1 MKGTVVST
9 WVKTC
14 RNLYG
19 EDVVKQCMRD
29 NEWRDN
35 RVFTPLE
42 DVNDKEIFKF
52 IDMIAKSTENSSKE
66 LWRIIGENNLT
77 AFFEAY
83 PSFFKK
89 TTLFKFLKALNDVH
103 AIIVKKIKGAKP
115 PHLALEPISE
125 NEAYF
130 TYTSDRGLFEYFLGL
145 LDGSAKFFNEKIEI
159 EEISRDNNSLK
170 IKIKFENSIKIEKKF
185 RINTALSIFKISN
198 LEIKAAI
205 PVFIGT
211 LVVGIPLIG
220 FLNGII
226 ISVVSSLVSMATVKS
241 LLKPLEYI
249 KKEIENINED
259 RNINDELIT
268 NDILSEIH
276 LSILDSKDKVVK
288 ESENL
293 KLAAS
298 ELLVFIN
305 SMYKSIEEMK
315 SNTAEIG
322 KFSEEVENLAIEQ
335 DKSIEKLVVQINDNI
350 IALKSLIGSENKNKG
365 ELDKAIEKIKE
376 SHTNV
381 DISSN
386 NIKKSLNSFN
396 VVKDNSAQLQNKVKD
411 ITKIVSLVSGISK
424 QTNLLALNA
433 SIEAARA
440 GEQGRGF
447 SVVAE
452 EVRKLAEQSE
462 EAVKDINGNLLMFV
476 KEIDSLAM
484 NIEEQYNVLEKET
497 KNLEDI
503 REISYDATSLIQVVA
518 EETGKNIGQLNKE
531 AVSVEEMFRSIDSL
545 AEISAENTATAKG
558 VGRDIDEFHGEIE
571 SVIETLEKLKVVGS
585 GLDL

>member
-19 EDVVKQCMRD
+19 EEVVKQCMKA
-29 NEWRDN
+29 NGWSEK

-42 DVNDKEIFKF
+42 DVNDKEIFEF
-52 IDMIAKSTENSSKE
+52 IHKVANVTGNSSKE
-66 LWRIIGENNLT
+66 LWGIIGENNLT

-89 TTLFKFLKALNDVH
+89 ATLFKFLKALNDVH

-115 PHLALEPISE
+115 PHLGLEPISE
-125 NEAYF
+125 KEAYF
-130 TYTSDRGLFEYFLGL
+130 TYTSKRGLFEYFLGL
-145 LDGSAKFFNEKIEI
+145 LKGSAKFFNEEIKI
-159 EEISRDNNSLK
+159 EEISRLDDSLK
-170 IKIKFENSIKIEKKF
+170 IKIEFENSIKIEKSF
-185 RINTALSIFKISN
+185 TINKILSVFKISA
-198 LEIKAAI
+198 LEIKSTI

-211 LVVGIPLIG
+211 LIIGISLAG

-226 ISVVSSLVSMATVKS
+226 ISVVASLINIVTVKE

-249 KKEIENINED
+249 RKEIENMSED
-259 RNINDELIT
+259 RNINDVLIT

-276 LSILDSKDKVVK
+276 LSILESKHRAVK
-288 ESENL
+288 DSENL

-298 ELLVFIN
+298 ELIVFIE
-305 SMYKSIEEMK
+305 SMNKNIKEIK
-315 SNTAEIG
+315 GNTSEIRE
-322 KFSEEVENLAIEQ
+322 FSGQVESLAIKQ
-335 DKSIEKLVVQINDNI
+335 DESIEKLVLQINDNI
-350 IALKSLIGSENKNKG
+350 VALKELIESENKNKG
-365 ELDKAIEKIKE
+365 QLDKAIEKINE
-376 SHTNV
+376 SHNNV
-381 DISSN
+381 AKSSN
-386 NIKKSLNSFN
+386 NIKGSLNSFN
-396 VVKDNSAQLQNKVKD
+396 IVKDNSVSLQNKIKD
-411 ITKIVSLVSGISK
+411 MTKIVSLVSGIAK

-462 EAVKDINGNLLMFV
+462 KAVKDINSNLLLFIR
-476 KEIDSLAM
+476 EIDGLAV
-484 NIEEQYNVLEKET
+484 NIQDQYNILEKET

-503 REISYDATSLIQVVA
+503 REISYEATSLIQVVA
-518 EETGKNIGQLNKE
+518 EETNSNIEQLNKE
-531 AVSVEEMFRSIDSL
+531 AVSVEEMFRSMDSL
-545 AEISAENTATAKG
+545 AEIAVENTSTAKS
-558 VGRDIDEFHGEIE
+558 VGEDIDEFHGEIE
-571 SVIETLEKLKVVGS
+571 SMIETLEKLKIIGD
-585 GLDL
+585 GLAL